1 MLIKAELL
9 KQEIPAQLTEN
20 AALCCPW
27 GENGLAVHFYDGDG
41 RIVGSWWSDGK
52 NSVKY
57 LYNTQ
62 TWTTGLYP
70 YPEYR
75 WGRTKHV
82 TDSESDGVLRRWAK
96 ANGEYASVYG
106 TADDFCNSFDRDR
119 GWERRQKAEE
129 SRQERMK
136 REFAAFPQR
145 RDEAVQAWLDRR
157 LPQYLIY
164 SKQSRRHERE
174 VCCTACGKR
183 WTSANRNIRRG
194 ERDNCPVCGREGTYY
209 PTFGKDIKP
218 EQRSVWTM
226 ERDKGTTWWRVTS
239 YGRAVHM
246 DGSKEWFA
254 EDTLRIRETRD
265 GTGKTERRAYTC
277 GQWGWKRCKRD
288 NVWERDA
295 WVFPDTIGAL
305 GEEIGNTPT
314 ALLGKITHPVSLYHL
329 ADALRRVVGAEYYAK
344 CGLWRLLMDSYRG
357 GVSIPVPPVLR
368 YLARTFDVSKSEL
381 AALEQ
386 YGAVPPDRFA
396 ALRALH
402 GGVFR
407 RSKTELAMGTD
418 TYIRHFTRWKEQN
431 PRTGIRQIEQW
442 YEDYIGM
449 CRGQGVDLSRK
460 EVRFPR
466 DLKAEHDRLAE
477 RVRIAKAKNV
487 NKVFAEVCA
496 RLYAPMHGY
505 TDGKYTVV
513 FPQLRTDLIAEGQSL
528 HHCVGGDSYYQEH
541 MKGVRMIFFIRR
553 ADEPGKPLY
562 TLQADVQTGSILQ
575 LYGAHDKPAPK
586 EAHAFCR
593 AFLAQLWTG
602 EKEKVQKCS

>member
-9 KQEIPAQLTEN
+9 KQEIPARLTEN
-20 AALCCPW
+20 AALCRPW

-41 RIVGSWWSDGK
+41 RIEWSWWSDGK
-52 NSVKY
+52 NSIKY
-57 LYNTQ
+57 LHNTQ
-62 TWTTGLYP
+62 VWTTGLYP
-70 YPEYR
+70 VFH
-75 WGRTKHV
+75 WNRTKYK
-82 TDSESDGVLRRWAK
+82 TDSESDGILRSWAK
-96 ANGEYASVYG
+96 ANGIYVSASYP
-106 TADDFCNSFDRDR
+106 ADDLCNSFDRDCS
-119 GWERRQKAEE
+119 WKRRQKAEK
-129 SRQERMK
+129 SKQERME

-164 SKQSRRHERE
+164 SKQNRKHERE

-183 WTSANRNIRRG
+183 WTSAGRDIRRG
-194 ERDNCPVCGREGTYY
+194 ERDNCPVCGQEGTYY
-209 PTFGKDIKP
+209 PTFGKDIKT
-218 EQRSVWTM
+218 EQRSVWTA
-226 ERDKGTTWWRVTS
+226 EREKATTWWRVTAYS
-239 YGRAVHM
+239 RTVRM
-246 DGSKEWFA
+246 DGRKAWTA
-254 EDTLRIRETRD
+254 EDTLRVRETRNNA
-265 GTGKTERRAYTC
+265 GKTERRAYVN
-277 GQWGWKRCKRD
+277 GQWGWKCCRHND
-288 NVWERDA
+288 VWERDA
-295 WVFPDTIGAL
+295 WVFPDTLGAL
-305 GEEIGNTPT
+305 GEAIGNTPV
-314 ALLGKITHPVSLYHL
+314 ALIGKIARPVSLYHL
-329 ADALRRVVGAEYYAK
+329 TDALRRVVGAEYYAK
-344 CGLWRLLMDSYRG
+344 CGLWRLLMDSYRS
-357 GVSIPVPPVLR
+357 GVSIPVPPALR
-368 YLARTFDVSKSEL
+368 YLARTFDVRKSEL
-381 AALEQ
+381 DALEQ

-396 ALRALH
+396 VLRALH

-407 RSKTELAMGTD
+407 RSKTELDMGTD

-431 PRTGIRQIEQW
+431 PKTLCSQIEQW

-466 DLKAEHDRLAE
+466 DLKAEHDRLARRLE
-477 RVRIAKAKNV
+477 IAKGENANG
-487 NKVFAEVCA
+487 VFAEVCA

-528 HHCVGGDSYYQEH
+528 HHCVGGDHYYQEH

-553 ADEPGKPLY
+553 ADEPGRPLY
-562 TLQADVQTGSILQ
+562 TLQADVQEGSILQ

>member
-9 KQEIPAQLTEN
+9 KQEIPARLTEN
-20 AALCCPW
+20 AALCRPW

-41 RIVGSWWSDGK
+41 RIEGSWWSDGK
-52 NSVKY
+52 NSIKY
-57 LYNTQ
+57 LHNTQ
-62 TWTTGLYP
+62 VWTTGLYP
-70 YPEYR
+70 VFH
-75 WGRTKHV
+75 WNRTKHK
-82 TDSESDGVLRRWAK
+82 TDSESDGILRSWAK
-96 ANGEYASVYG
+96 ANGIYVSASYP
-106 TADDFCNSFDRDR
+106 ADDLCNSFDRDCS
-119 GWERRQKAEE
+119 WKRRQKAEK
-129 SRQERMK
+129 SKQERME

-164 SKQSRRHERE
+164 SKQNRKHERE
-174 VCCTACGKR
+174 VRCTACGKR
-183 WTSANRNIRRG
+183 WTSANRDIRRG

-209 PTFGKDIKP
+209 PTFGKDIKI
-218 EQRSVWTM
+218 EQRSVWTA
-226 ERDKGTTWWRVTS
+226 EREKATTWWRVTS
-239 YGRAVHM
+239 YSRTVRM
-246 DGSKEWFA
+246 DGSKAWTA
-254 EDTLRIRETRD
+254 EDTLRVRETRD
-265 GTGKTERRAYTC
+265 GTGKTERRAYAN
-277 GQWGWKRCKRD
+277 GQWGWKCCKRD
-288 NVWERDA
+288 DVWEHDA
-295 WVFPDTIGAL
+295 WVFPDTLGAL
-305 GEEIGNTPT
+305 GEAIGNTPT
-314 ALLGKITHPVSLYHL
+314 ALLGKIMRPVSLYHL

-344 CGLWRLLMDSYRG
+344 CGLWRLLMDSYRIG
-357 GVSIPVPPVLR
+357 ASIPVPPALR
-368 YLARTFDVSKSEL
+368 YLARTFDVRKSEL
-381 AALEQ
+381 AALEK

-396 ALRALH
+396 VLRALH

-407 RSKTELAMGTD
+407 RSKTELDMGTD

-431 PRTGIRQIEQW
+431 PKTLCSQIEQW

-466 DLKAEHDRLAE
+466 DLKAEHDRLARRLE
-477 RVRIAKAKNV
+477 IAKGENANG
-487 NKVFAEVCA
+487 VFAEVCA

-528 HHCVGGDSYYQEH
+528 HHCVGGDGYYTEH

-553 ADEPGKPLY
+553 ANEPGRPLY
-562 TLQADVQTGSILQ
+562 TLQANVQEGSILQ

-602 EKEKVQKCS
+602 EKGKAQKCS

>member
-9 KQEIPAQLTEN
+9 KQEIPARLTEN

-164 SKQSRRHERE
+164 SKQNRKHERE

-183 WTSANRNIRRG
+183 WTSADRDIRRM
-194 ERDNCPVCGREGTYY
+194 ERDNCPVCGQEGIYY
-209 PTFGKDIKP
+209 PTFGKDIKT
-218 EQRSVWTM
+218 EQRSVWTV
-226 ERDKGTTWWRVTS
+226 EREKATTWWRVTAYS
-239 YGRAVHM
+239 RTVRM

-265 GTGKTERRAYTC
+265 GTGKTERRAYAC

-288 NVWERDA
+288 DVWERDA
-295 WVFPDTIGAL
+295 WVFPDTLGAL
-305 GEEIGNTPT
+305 GEAIGNTPT

-344 CGLWRLLMDSYRG
+344 CGLWRLLMESYRDG
-357 GVSIPVPPVLR
+357 MSIPVPPALR

-381 AALEQ
+381 DELEK

-402 GGVFR
+402 GAFT

-602 EKEKVQKCS
+602 KKEKAQKCS